1 MKLTRIVSYGDGDG
15 DGDYI
20 VMVLVYLECG
30 MEEQPCIDPYT

>member
-20 VMVLVYLECG
+20 VIHGLYLECG